1 MSKVHSTYFKAKVS
15 QHIKSRTNIQTHINT
30 SIPIP
35 KTGSD
40 DWISSKEEYGKGY
53 ANIISGFLKPKSTK

>member
-1 MSKVHSTYFKAKVS
+1 MSKVHGTYFKAKVS
-15 QHIKSRTNIQTHINT
+15 QHIKLRTNIQTHMNT
-30 SIPIP
+30 HIPTP

-40 DWISSKEEYGKGY
+40 AWISSKAAEGKGY